1 MKQLVIITVFIFS
14 TLGNIS
20 CDRSNCTTEN
30 SIFKENT
37 PKSKAY
43 KNELAKQL
51 KSIDKSKLTYWLQ
64 KHELLDGKESLYF
77 YIQSDGLCAV
87 LHLTMNHWGKLEVL
101 RAKKGVSYRGA
112 EFKNLTFEIRK
123 DAISTDFIYTTF
135 DRIID

>member
-1 MKQLVIITVFIFS
+1 MKQLVITTVFIFS

-64 KHELLDGKESLYF
+64 KHDYANS
-77 YIQSDGLCAV
+77 QRDM
-87 LHLTMNHWGKLEVL
+87 T
-101 RAKKGVSYRGA
+101 
-112 EFKNLTFEIRK
+112 
-123 DAISTDFIYTTF
+123 
-135 DRIID
+135 